1 MIARRM
7 MTITASTHR
16 RLSICIGLR
25 RCRSEF
31 DIVISL
37 ALLPDA
43 MARLRPKIALG
54 LTGSYPQQ
62 RDMFGHSLGR
72 IQTRYPKIPLCVN
85 VICVCTS

>member
-1 MIARRM
+1 M
-7 MTITASTHR
+7 TASTDR

-25 RCRSEF
+25 RSRSEF

-54 LTGSYPQQ
+54 LAGPCLQQ
-62 RDMFGHSLGR
+62 RDRFGRSLGR
-72 IQTRYPKIPLCVN
+72 IQTRYPKIQPRVNGDMCVRL
-85 VICVCTS
+85 VES